1 LDRVSSVADI
11 MREIRPLGVY
21 EVKSNIFSAR
31 MSLTVNETTKSGA
44 VVLLRDDATG
54 NSTVQYFRFL

>member
-1 LDRVSSVADI
+1 
-11 MREIRPLGVY
+11 
-21 EVKSNIFSAR
+21 